1 MRRVIRS
8 SFSGDVRGENMRA
21 GDQQRPAWKAR
32 DGGPAFLWQYMSARA
47 REAMYVAALLQ
58 ADESAARK
66 RDPITSQ

>member
-1 MRRVIRS
+1 
-8 SFSGDVRGENMRA
+8 MRA